1 MKYLLSLTICA
12 TSLFLVTSTAH
23 AAPITI
29 VDAGFEDDLSRLPNP
44 GTFITNRQTNP
55 QSQPFL
61 DGWTISDLTGDS
73 TGPIHLNPGTMISSM
88 YHDSVEGNIAAASN
102 GNVIYQVLNSVLQPN
117 TTYTLSVEVGHRL
130 DVQEQ
135 GYYFELDTGTN
146 FFSRN
151 ILARASTASNIPSI
165 NSPSPTDISKG
176 FNGLFVPVSLTF
188 TTGAGTA
195 GLGQPLMISLGVPA
209 TQTLFD
215 HVRLDASPVSGAD
228 AHFEVGTSLA
238 PVLDGHLDERTH
250 TFAVEHC
257 KRIFLPQLVIDI
269 VLDELGVVVA
279 RDAERGLGEIVGAEA
294 EEFGLGRHLVRSEC
308 GARDF
313 NHGADHVFQL
323 DAGSLDH
330 FLGYALHNVLLGLQF
345 GHIAHQRNHHFR
357 DDLDALLG
365 AHHGRFEDGP

>member
-1 MKYLLSLTICA
+1 MKYLLSLTIFS
-12 TSLFLVTSTAH
+12 TSLLLLSGTAR

-29 VDAGFEDDLSRLPNP
+29 VNAGFEDDLSRLPNP

-135 GYYFELDTGTN
+135 GYYFELDTGSN

-215 HVRLDASPVSGAD
+215 DVRLDASPVGGPAPGPTDGGGTAAD
-228 AHFEVGTSLA
+228 APEPGSMSL
-238 PVLDGHLDERTH
+238 
-250 TFAVEHC
+250 
-257 KRIFLPQLVIDI
+257 LVI
-269 VLDELGVVVA
+269 GVVLLA
-279 RDAERGLGEIVGAEA
+279 CGLK
-294 EEFGLGRHLVRSEC
+294 RK
-308 GARDF
+308 
-313 NHGADHVFQL
+313 
-323 DAGSLDH
+323 
-330 FLGYALHNVLLGLQF
+330 
-345 GHIAHQRNHHFR
+345 
-357 DDLDALLG
+357 
-365 AHHGRFEDGP
+365 

>member
-73 TGPIHLNPGTMISSM
+73 TVPIHLNPGTMISSM

-102 GNVIYQVLNSVLQPN
+102 GNVIYQTLNSALQPN

-165 NSPSPTDISKG
+165 NSPAPTHISNQ
-176 FNGLFVPVSLTF
+176 FNGLFFPVSLPF
-188 TTGAGTA
+188 TTGANTT

-209 TQTLFD
+209 TQTLVD
-215 HVRLDASPVSGAD
+215 DVRLHASPVRRPAPGPTDGGGTAAGAP
-228 AHFEVGTSLA
+228 EPSSISLLA
-238 PVLDGHLDERTH
+238 
-250 TFAVEHC
+250 
-257 KRIFLPQLVIDI
+257 I
-269 VLDELGVVVA
+269 GVVLPA
-279 RDAERGLGEIVGAEA
+279 RGSERK
-294 EEFGLGRHLVRSEC
+294 
-308 GARDF
+308 
-313 NHGADHVFQL
+313 
-323 DAGSLDH
+323 
-330 FLGYALHNVLLGLQF
+330 
-345 GHIAHQRNHHFR
+345 
-357 DDLDALLG
+357 
-365 AHHGRFEDGP
+365 